1 MRIPVIPTIL
11 VAAAIATMIGLGVW
25 QLQRMAWKEDLIA
38 QMSAAD
44 AYRADSVECRVDAA
58 PDIRI
63 GRSAA
68 GQTGYR
74 YLVPC
79 GALTLDLGWSQR
91 PDALGVVRMEGQFS
105 GQRATRGDAARIL
118 VLDQPIPPLAKSEL
132 PNPADLP
139 NNHLAYAGQW
149 FFFAAAAAIIYV
161 LALRRRKLGS

>member
-1 MRIPVIPTIL
+1 MRVPVIPTIL

-25 QLQRMAWKEDLIA
+25 QLQRMAWKENLIA
-38 QMSAAD
+38 EMGAAD
-44 AYRADSVECRVDAA
+44 AYRADSIECSVDAA
-58 PDIRI
+58 PEVRI

-91 PDALGVVRMEGQFS
+91 PDALAVVRLEGQFS
-105 GQRATRGDAARIL
+105 GQRATRGEAAGIL
-118 VLDQPIPPLAKSEL
+118 ILDQPMPPLAKSEL

-161 LALRRRKLGS
+161 LALRRRRQGS